1 MDDISVLIVDQSIA
15 HSGILTNLGLVIGL
29 TAGRLLPDQTFGPD
43 LIDGDGR
50 EHRYLTSVV
59 HVVRK
64 AGQNKLRDLR
74 AYFEGQPGVI
84 LVDYTDD
91 AAVSSYDDYTH
102 SLTGHSGEAIKYRA
116 LYLYGPR
123 DLLYPKTKNLSALS

>member
-84 LVDYTDD
+84 
-91 AAVSSYDDYTH
+91 
-102 SLTGHSGEAIKYRA
+102 R
-116 LYLYGPR
+116 
-123 DLLYPKTKNLSALS
+123 